1 MDEHLDEIQN
11 IDIDYLKNGHE
22 IFECSNCQ
30 FTSNDTEVI
39 QNHLSEHV
47 LRPKESNEVREN
59 ERNRLK
65 ALMNSKNWRDAY
77 DDDGNPLL
85 SSSES
90 EYSDESSNE
99 SLDDEA

>member
-1 MDEHLDEIQN
+1 MKKKK
-11 IDIDYLKNGHE
+11 LKGL
-22 IFECSNCQ
+22 I
-30 FTSNDTEVI
+30 
-39 QNHLSEHV
+39 
-47 LRPKESNEVREN
+47 
-59 ERNRLK
+59 
-65 ALMNSKNWRDAY
+65 NSKNWRDAY